1 MADLAKLKDKYSGK
15 PYALLLMLLSAGIP
29 MALLSA
35 SMFLAGTAPFG
46 DDSIL
51 FYDANIQYLD
61 FLSYIRFIFSGDAS
75 LLYSFSAGMG
85 AGFIGLAAYYIL
97 SPFNILFALI
107 PPNNGVLTFTLVV
120 LLKVGCC
127 GLCYYCAACRVFGR
141 RAVNLGFSTAYALIA
156 YNIVYIS
163 NLMWLDGVMMLPLVA
178 LGIYRIWTENKYGV
192 YIASLIYALAANYY
206 IGYMLCVFSVMMSVC
221 FMANIGL
228 SRREKLC
235 RFGKY
240 TLASLISGFAA
251 APIWLPAILSVA
263 GSRVKP
269 ASEVSLLLFQFDLA
283 QLFAKLTTGAA
294 DCEQVMG
301 ALPQVFCSI
310 AVLFLALLFFSDRG
324 NSAKLRITA
333 GGVVAFIL
341 LGMANYA
348 LYLLWHGFAGTNGF
362 NFRNSF
368 ILSFVLI
375 LIANYQ
381 FLRPKREKIAH
392 IAVCA
397 AAVGC
402 MLVFV
407 FFKGYDF
414 TSRTGIIIGAV
425 CLVLAASAAA
435 AKGGRFDRFAAPLVS
450 AVIILDM
457 CANCC
462 ISLPRMVSEADHM
475 LIYDFWAFVDNSLAP
490 AEYVKENDKGFY
502 RMESAA
508 ARANND
514 PMFLGLNGI
523 SHYSSV
529 KNDDA
534 NTFIGRMGLRNNDIW
549 ALYNRGTTAE
559 AESLLGIK
567 YVLSPDA
574 RPELKG
580 YELIEDFGE
589 TGVYRNNNALPL
601 FMLSDNAIE
610 SVGMGNADYFA
621 LHNDIW
627 SGITGS
633 AQTLLHKENDY
644 SVTTQNLTQRASE
657 DGIVYTKINKDA
669 PAYVRYDIN
678 ISRSLPLYF
687 YFTAPKVQL
696 ARIYINGV
704 DDGRYFWLYRWD
716 MSCAGTFDEGDTL
729 RIEIELEQD
738 EICITQPYFY
748 YEDLD
753 RLSEVSAGIK
763 EVSPY
768 VERISDA
775 HFTGSY
781 TAGENTLLLTTIPYE
796 DGWTLRIDG
805 EKVPT
810 QKAMDAM
817 LAAALPEGEHQ
828 FELSYFPRGLK
839 EGFVLMGVS
848 AALALMWA
856 FAGRKKK
863 HRS

>member
-1 MADLAKLKDKYSGK
+1 M
-15 PYALLLMLLSAGIP
+15 
-29 MALLSA
+29 
-35 SMFLAGTAPFG
+35 
-46 DDSIL
+46 
-51 FYDANIQYLD
+51 
-61 FLSYIRFIFSGDAS
+61 
-75 LLYSFSAGMG
+75 
-85 AGFIGLAAYYIL
+85 
-97 SPFNILFALI
+97 
-107 PPNNGVLTFTLVV
+107 
-120 LLKVGCC
+120 
-127 GLCYYCAACRVFGR
+127 
-141 RAVNLGFSTAYALIA
+141 
-156 YNIVYIS
+156 
-163 NLMWLDGVMMLPLVA
+163 
-178 LGIYRIWTENKYGV
+178 
-192 YIASLIYALAANYY
+192 
-206 IGYMLCVFSVMMSVC
+206 
-221 FMANIGL
+221 
-228 SRREKLC
+228 
-235 RFGKY
+235 
-240 TLASLISGFAA
+240 
-251 APIWLPAILSVA
+251 
-263 GSRVKP
+263 
-269 ASEVSLLLFQFDLA
+269 
-283 QLFAKLTTGAA
+283 
-294 DCEQVMG
+294 
-301 ALPQVFCSI
+301 
-310 AVLFLALLFFSDRG
+310 
-324 NSAKLRITA
+324 
-333 GGVVAFIL
+333 
-341 LGMANYA
+341 
-348 LYLLWHGFAGTNGF
+348 
-362 NFRNSF
+362 
-368 ILSFVLI
+368 LI

-381 FLRPKREKIAH
+381 FLRPGREKIAH

-425 CLVLAASAAA
+425 CLVLAALAAA

-534 NTFIGRMGLRNNDIW
+534 NTFIGRMGLRNNGIW
-549 ALYNRGTTAE
+549 AIYNRGTTAE

-567 YVLSPDA
+567 YVLSPDE

-580 YELIEDFGE
+580 NELIEDFGE

-610 SVGMGNADYFA
+610 SVGMDNADYFA

-627 SGITGS
+627 SGLTGKE
-633 AQTLLHKENDY
+633 QTLLLRENDY
-644 SVTTQNLTQRASE
+644 TVGTHNLTQSTSG
-657 DGIVYTKINKDA
+657 DGNVYTKIDKDA
-669 PAYVRYDIN
+669 PAYVRYDIK

-716 MSCAGTFDEGDTL
+716 MTCAGTFDEGDTL
-729 RIEIELEQD
+729 SIEIELEQD

-839 EGFVLMGVS
+839 EGFMLMGVS

-856 FAGRKKK
+856 FAGRKK